1 MEKKEKKYE
10 MIIRRTKEV
19 IKEFS
24 MKLTLRQMFY
34 QLVASND
41 LPSNRSQYVYFD
53 KVLTEYRQKNT
64 PFSANFEDRTRKL
77 QSNTTE
83 YYPFDNYSQIIE
95 SKINEVKTDYPT
107 FWYNANLLQDKVSII
122 FVEKQALEG
131 IFERAIGNMSILVV
145 ARGFNSFTQMY
156 ELSKLLKI
164 LQDNGK
170 ELHLYMFSDFDDSGL
185 FIQENFLFQ
194 MKEYLDI
201 DFDSIKRI
209 ALTKEL
215 IEKYSLPVNPTK
227 TSTHSK
233 YNLPYF
239 VELDALNPNILTKL
253 IRNCC
258 EKNFDYDLKEA
269 IQKVSKYRNRRLK
282 KAYFRELKKVDLSTI

>member
-1 MEKKEKKYE
+1 MKEKKYE

-34 QLVASND
+34 QLVQNND

-53 KVLTEYRQKNT
+53 RVLTEYRQKNIS
-64 PFSANFEDRTRKL
+64 FSANFEDRTRKI
-77 QSNTTE
+77 QSDTTE
-83 YYPFDNYSQIIE
+83 FYPTVNYSKKIE
-95 SKINEVKTDYPT
+95 NGINEVKTSYPS
-107 FWYNANLLQDKVSII
+107 FWYNTNLLQDKVSII

-156 ELSKLLKI
+156 DLSLLLKK
-164 LQDNGK
+164 LQNKKK
-170 ELHLYMFSDFDDSGL
+170 EIHLYMFSDFDDSGL
-185 FIQENFLFQ
+185 FIQENFLNQ

-209 ALTKEL
+209 GLT
-215 IEKYSLPVNPTK
+215 IEQIKKYNLPVNPTK
-227 TSTHSK
+227 KSTHSK

-253 IRNCC
+253 VRNCC
-258 EKNFDYDLKEA
+258 KKNFDYDLKEA